1 MNSKGKPVVSLQT
14 LLAFLNKLMC
24 FILDNYT
31 IIVCEILYVKYSGKR
46 LENGAKYMKE
56 RYREIHSIKHGSE
69 QNIEWA
75 AYIRGYRNREKT
87 RCDTLFF
94 NVEFR
99 GIGYF
104 CQSFCRQLAVL
115 DYGQDI
121 G

>member
-1 MNSKGKPVVSLQT
+1 MDFSGFPKERFREL
-14 LLAFLNKLMC
+14 C
-24 FILDNYT
+24 
-31 IIVCEILYVKYSGKR
+31 VKYSRKR
-46 LENGAKYMKE
+46 LRNGVRYMEERNRGIHGIKYKVV
-56 RYREIHSIKHGSE
+56 
-69 QNIEWA
+69 QNINPA
-75 AYIRGYRNREKT
+75 HIRGYRNREKT
-87 RCDTLFF
+87 RCGTLFF